1 LIEWFT
7 GVSQKP
13 AAPRVVLTHGEDRQR
28 GVLAQAL
35 AGLGGCTV
43 AQPKRFEVIEI

>member
-1 LIEWFT
+1 MQ
-7 GVSQKP
+7 G
-13 AAPRVVLTHGEDRQR
+13 AVVLTHGEDRQR

-35 AGLGGCTV
+35 SGIGGCTV